1 MEYMFFWFPKKWQ
14 FSGFLKKDN
23 SYIIHKPSKACFA
36 LCCASQNLFFF
47 HLSGKPGKKK
57 REKIISGFQKVNFDP
72 IKVTHYRCFLQWVY
86 SLKKMSILIPSKDYT
101 LSLISDLGCDLYHQ
115 YNTYGLDN
123 IGNKY
128 LFPIKR
134 VDFYAKKYRE
144 FDFLMYFC
152 RKFYTNTL
160 TMTSTMRDF
169 MKILHGFF
177 VFGTC

>member
-1 MEYMFFWFPKKWQ
+1 MQKRFIYYQ
-14 FSGFLKKDN
+14 YVIL
-23 SYIIHKPSKACFA
+23 
-36 LCCASQNLFFF
+36 LFVRFM
-47 HLSGKPGKKK
+47 HLAE
-57 REKIISGFQKVNFDP
+57 R
-72 IKVTHYRCFLQWVY
+72 H
-86 SLKKMSILIPSKDYT
+86 
-101 LSLISDLGCDLYHQ
+101 HQ

-169 MKILHGFF
+169 MKIPHGFF
-177 VFGTC
+177 RI